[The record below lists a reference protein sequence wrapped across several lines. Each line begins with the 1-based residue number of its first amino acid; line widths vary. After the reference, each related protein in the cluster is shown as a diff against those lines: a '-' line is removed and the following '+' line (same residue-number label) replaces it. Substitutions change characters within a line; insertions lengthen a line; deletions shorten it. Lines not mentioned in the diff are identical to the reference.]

1 MPSHSA
7 VGPRTR
13 TIVYRNSSRP
23 SDELSLFSLVDRA
36 HLVMLAETG
45 IVPRAAAG
53 GVLRRIEQLR
63 ATDFAELHSLPA
75 PRGIYLMY
83 ESFLVEELGAHTGGV
98 LHTARSRNDLNA
110 TTAKLRL
117 RSWVLDYLA
126 EANRLAGVLLAR
138 ARAHRD
144 AIMAIYTH
152 YQRAMPTTYGHYL
165 LGHACVLGRT
175 LADLLAATADLG
187 TCPLGAGAVG
197 GTDLPINNALT
208 AELLGFDRPATHAL
222 DAVAGRDTHLR
233 VLGSVAELTV
243 ALSRLASDLQ
253 LWSTPDF
260 DLVAFP
266 QRLTGGSSAMPQ
278 KRNVF
283 PLEHMKAKAPIVI
296 GAWAAA
302 AGTMANTPFTNSIEV
317 GTEAVAAMAPGLEAA
332 RDAVLLG
339 QVLVSGARPRI
350 GRMTDGA
357 RSGFITATAVANGL
371 VRGGIPFRAAHGI
384 VADAV
389 RAAVARG
396 SDSLGELEFGPWAA
410 VDVNP
415 DPPVDS
421 CVASFRHGGGPGSF
435 DECLRQCVDGWRA
448 RGATLAARRA
458 KADAADAA
466 LDDAVARLMAA
477 S

>member
-1 MPSHSA
+1 MPSPSA

-13 TIVYRNSSRP
+13 AIVYRDTAGP
-23 SDELSLFSLVDRA
+23 SDELSLISLVDRA

-45 IVPRAAAG
+45 LVPRAAAG
-53 GVLRRIEQLR
+53 DVLRRIEQLR
-63 ATDFAELHSLPA
+63 ATDFADLRSLPT

-83 ESFLVEELGAHTGGV
+83 ESFLVDELGARTGGI
-98 LHTARSRNDLNA
+98 LHTARSRNDLKA

-126 EANRLAGVLLAR
+126 EANRLVGVLLAR

-144 AIMAIYTH
+144 AVMAIYTH

-165 LGHACVLGRT
+165 LGHACVLDRALT
-175 LADLLAATADLG
+175 DLLATTADLG

-197 GTDLPINNALT
+197 GTDLPIDNTLT
-208 AELLGFDRPATHAL
+208 AELLGFDRPAAHAL

-266 QRLTGGSSAMPQ
+266 ERLTGGSSAMPQ

-283 PLEHMKAKAPIVI
+283 PLEHLKAKAPIVI

-317 GTEAVAAMAPGLEAA
+317 GTEAVAAMTPGFDAA

-339 QVLVSGARPRI
+339 QVLVSGARPRLS
-350 GRMTDGA
+350 RMTDGA
-357 RSGFITATAVANGL
+357 RSGFTTATAVANGL

-384 VADAV
+384 VAEAV
-389 RAAVARG
+389 RAAIARG
-396 SDSLGELEFGPWAA
+396 SDTVGDLEFGRWAP
-410 VDVNP
+410 VDVDP
-415 DPPVDS
+415 DPSLDG
-421 CVASFRHGGGPGSF
+421 CVASFRYGGGPGSF
-435 DECLRQCVDGWRA
+435 DGCHTRCVAGWREHS
-448 RGATLAARRA
+448 ATLAGWHD
-458 KADAADAA
+458 KADAADRA
-466 LDDAVARLMAA
+466 LDDAVGRLVDAR
-477 S
+477 